1 MADSTLIAENP
12 LRGFDRNHAGIV
24 VAEISGFSLV
34 SIASPL
40 GGEDA
45 LRAAIHSW
53 LGISWPQVGSSTFSR
68 KDKTRLLGLQRD
80 QIFAM
85 FDHPGDHAV
94 RVISNQLGEAGYY
107 TDQTDSWVMLRVSG
121 AKSRTALERIC
132 PIDLDPKAFSPGAVT
147 RTVMEHHGA
156 IILRDGQNSFVL
168 LSARSSARSFLRAVE
183 RSVDNI
189 DHRV

>member
-1 MADSTLIAENP
+1 
-12 LRGFDRNHAGIV
+12 
-24 VAEISGFSLV
+24 
-34 SIASPL
+34 
-40 GGEDA
+40 
-45 LRAAIHSW
+45 
-53 LGISWPQVGSSTFSR
+53 
-68 KDKTRLLGLQRD
+68 
-80 QIFAM
+80 M
-85 FDHPGDHAV
+85 FDHPGDHAA

-107 TDQTDSWVMLRVSG
+107 TDQTDSWVTLRVSG

-168 LSARSSARSFLRAVE
+168 LSARSSACSFLRAVE